1 MPIPSR
7 VEQASEG
14 SNHKDMSDV
23 STFHGRN
30 SIFAMMLVKPVAMS
44 CFKKMYRHLQGK
56 YRHYAV
62 VNVYIAMENHHV
74 QCVDEVQMAIF
85 NSYVSLPEGN

>member
-1 MPIPSR
+1 
-7 VEQASEG
+7 
-14 SNHKDMSDV
+14 MSDV

-30 SIFAMMLVKPVAMS
+30 SIFAMKLVKPVAMS

-56 YRHYAV
+56 YRHYAL
-62 VNVYIAMENHHV
+62 VNVYIALEDHHV

-85 NSYVSLPEGN
+85 NSYVSLPEGNYIMIY